1 MPYNNQYRRSSR
13 FYALGATRFLRH
25 EKQKLLNFLGA
36 VLHAYIQSTT
46 VHTVSV
52 SQSTMTQTLPT

>member
-25 EKQKLLNFLGA
+25 EKHKLLNFLGA
-36 VLHAYIQSTT
+36 VLHAYSLLRY
-46 VHTVSV
+46 
-52 SQSTMTQTLPT
+52 TQFRFPKVQ